1 MLKHLLY
8 EAPTLWARQFSTSYF
23 AESPTTSP
31 SGKMAQM
38 SNRAIGAMSDSTGTD
53 TEKWPFTGAQKE

>member
-1 MLKHLLY
+1 MIKK
-8 EAPTLWARQFSTSYF
+8 PTLLARQFSTLYF

-38 SNRAIGAMSDSTGTD
+38 SNRATGAMSDSTGTD
-53 TEKWPFTGAQKE
+53 MEKWPFTGAQRE